1 MENIVDMAE
10 NVIKSIRKPSKNNPN
25 EFFIGLKISQLR
37 KILSAINVLKNKVD
51 IYKINNPSSNKLS
64 TDLAM
69 EVKFLRV
76 NIAYQAGREKEPKQV
91 QPFVEKANLL
101 TMIDNIKDDIKSFE
115 VFCKYVEAL
124 VAFHKFYGGKD

>member
-10 NVIKSIRKPSKNNPN
+10 NVIKSIRKPSENNPN

-37 KILSAINVLKNKVD
+37 KILSAINILKNKVD

-69 EVKFLRV
+69 EVNFLRI
-76 NIAYQAGREKEPKQV
+76 NIAYQAGREPKQV
-91 QPFVEKANLL
+91 KPFVEKAKLL

>member
-10 NVIKSIRKPSKNNPN
+10 NVIKSIRKPSENNPN

-37 KILSAINVLKNKVD
+37 KILSAINILKNKVD

-69 EVKFLRV
+69 EVNFLRI
-76 NIAYQAGREKEPKQV
+76 NIAYQAGREPEQV
-91 QPFVEKANLL
+91 KPFVEKAKLL

>member
-10 NVIKSIRKPSKNNPN
+10 NVIKSIRKPSENNPN

-37 KILSAINVLKNKVD
+37 KILSAINILKNKVD

-69 EVKFLRV
+69 EVKFLRI
-76 NIAYQAGREKEPKQV
+76 NIAYQAGREPKQV
-91 QPFVEKANLL
+91 KPFVEKAKLL

>member
-101 TMIDNIKDDIKSFE
+101 TMIDN
-115 VFCKYVEAL
+115 
-124 VAFHKFYGGKD
+124 G